1 MALHTSSH
9 DCARKSLNYFFP
21 VPHCGM
27 STTEYAKQTDRITSI
42 EYRCADGGGAGG
54 VADDTAAIAIYSGDT
69 MLLNIGARQIVRCV
83 NNFEAVLGAL
93 TELFNYE
100 ARRSSPDTAWETGMM
115 TRARAAIAAATEG
128 QA

>member
-1 MALHTSSH
+1 
-9 DCARKSLNYFFP
+9 
-21 VPHCGM
+21 M
-27 STTEYAKQTDRITSI
+27 STTESAKQTDRITSI

-93 TELFNYE
+93 TDIVENGGE
-100 ARRSSPDTAWETGMM
+100 SSWPIDA
-115 TRARAAIAAATEG
+115 ARAAIAAATEG